1 MKSNIFHTSS
11 QTMRQ
16 ILILL
21 LLIPTLVFSQNRKK
35 TKRIVKAKT
44 VVKTVIKTK
53 KLKTIETIER
63 PKLVVGIV
71 VDQMR
76 YDYWYRYFDKY
87 SEGGFKRLLRDGF
100 NCRNHH
106 YHYAMTVTA
115 AGHAAVYTGS
125 IPAISGMVANE
136 WFDQKLGRTVYCVD
150 DSTVQTVG
158 STNNKAGKMSPRNL
172 LVSTITD
179 QLRIGT
185 NFQSKVV
192 GVAIKDRGSILPAG
206 HTANAAYWFDTKTGN
221 WITSDFYMKDLPNW
235 VKNYNARKRPSELMQ
250 LGWKPLLPLDQ
261 YTESTADNKP
271 YESKLTG
278 TTSPTLPQDLA
289 GVSGDAYGIL
299 ASTPHGNT
307 ITKEMALEAL
317 KNEDLGKGTA
327 TDFLAVSFSTP
338 DYVGHA
344 FGPNSV
350 EEEDTFL
357 KLDQDLAEMLNAF
370 DEQVG
375 KGNYMVFLS
384 ADHGVMDVPGFWKEH
399 KLPAG
404 ILDVAKLNSNLKEKL
419 KATFGE
425 GEYVRST
432 DNYQVYLNHETLKD
446 KKISVEDVTKIAR
459 ELFLPL
465 DGVADVINL
474 HDLGRANLNDYL
486 LTLYK
491 NGTHA
496 KRSGDVQIVVEP
508 GWFAGRLTGTTHG
521 APYNYD
527 THIPLLFYGWGVSK
541 GETFERTAVADT
553 APTVAAMLKILEPSG
568 SVGKPIQAV
577 LKKP

>member
-1 MKSNIFHTSS
+1 
-11 QTMRQ
+11 
-16 ILILL
+16 
-21 LLIPTLVFSQNRKK
+21 
-35 TKRIVKAKT
+35 
-44 VVKTVIKTK
+44 
-53 KLKTIETIER
+53 
-63 PKLVVGIV
+63 
-71 VDQMR
+71 MR

-87 SEGGFKRLLRDGF
+87 SDGGFKRLLRDGF

-125 IPAISGMVANE
+125 MPAISGIIANE
-136 WFDQKLGRTVYCVD
+136 WFDQKLGRIVYCVD

-158 STNNKAGKMSPRNL
+158 SNNPKAGKMSPRNL

-206 HTANAAYWFDTKTGN
+206 HTANAAYWFDSKTGN
-221 WITSDFYMKDLPNW
+221 WITSDYYMKDLPNW

-261 YTESTADNKP
+261 YTESTADNQP
-271 YESKLTG
+271 YESKLVG

-289 GVSGDAYGIL
+289 GVAGDAFGLL
-299 ASTPHGNT
+299 ATTPHGNT

-327 TDFLAVSFSTP
+327 TDFLAVSFSTT

-357 KLDQDLAEMLNAF
+357 KLDQDIAEMLNAF
-370 DEQVG
+370 DNQVG
-375 KGNYMVFLS
+375 KGNYTVFLS
-384 ADHGVMDVPGFWKEH
+384 ADHGVMDVPAFWKEH

-404 ILDVAKLNSNLKEKL
+404 VLEMAKMSNTLKETL
-419 KATFGE
+419 KATFGDA
-425 GEYVRST
+425 EYVRST
-432 DNYQVYLNHETLKD
+432 DNYQLYLNHQTLND
-446 KKISVEDVTKIAR
+446 KKISVDDIIKIAR
-459 ELFLPL
+459 GLFMPL
-465 DGVADVINL
+465 DGVADVVNL

-496 KRSGDVQIVVEP
+496 KRSGDIQIVTEP
-508 GWFAGRLTGTTHG
+508 GWLAGRLTGTTHG

-527 THIPLLFYGWGVSK
+527 THIPLLFYGWGIEK

-568 SVGKPIQAV
+568 NVGKVIGGV
-577 LKKP
+577 LKKQGKLRHNNRKAMGM

>member
-1 MKSNIFHTSS
+1 
-11 QTMRQ
+11 MRQ
-16 ILILL
+16 FLILL
-21 LLIPTLVFSQNRKK
+21 LLIPTLLFSQSRKK
-35 TKRIVKAKT
+35 AQRVVKAKT
-44 VVKTVIKTK
+44 VVKAVAKAKPTK
-53 KLKTIETIER
+53 AVSTLER

-158 STNNKAGKMSPRNL
+158 STNPKAGKMSPKNL

-221 WITSDFYMKDLPNW
+221 WITSDYYMKDLPNW

-271 YESKLTG
+271 YESKLVG

-289 GVSGDAYGIL
+289 GVAGDAYGIL
-299 ASTPHGNT
+299 ATTPHGNT
-307 ITKEMALEAL
+307 ITKEIALEAL

-357 KLDQDLAEMLNAF
+357 KLDQDIAEMLKAF

-404 ILDVAKLNSNLKEKL
+404 ILDVAKMNSNLKEKL

-432 DNYQVYLNHETLKD
+432 DNYQIYLNHQTLSD
-446 KKISVEDVTKIAR
+446 KKISVEDITKIAR

-465 DGVADVINL
+465 DGVAEVVNL
-474 HDLGRANLNDYL
+474 REIGKANLNDYL

-521 APYNYD
+521 TPYNYD
-527 THIPLLFYGWGVSK
+527 THIPLLFYGWGIEK

-568 SVGKPIQAV
+568 SVGKVIQAV
-577 LKKP
+577 MKK

>member
-1 MKSNIFHTSS
+1 
-11 QTMRQ
+11 MRQ

-21 LLIPTLVFSQNRKK
+21 LLIPTLLFGQYRRFAKKK
-35 TKRIVKAKT
+35 TKKTFKATKIIIQPRRLKVAKT
-44 VVKTVIKTK
+44 
-53 KLKTIETIER
+53 LEQ

-125 IPAISGMVANE
+125 IPAISGMIGNE
-136 WFDQKLGRTVYCVD
+136 WFDQKLGESVYCVD
-150 DSTVQTVG
+150 DSTVHTVG

-179 QLRIGT
+179 QLRIST
-185 NFQSKVV
+185 NFRSKVV

-206 HTANAAYWFDTKTGN
+206 HTANAAYWFDSKTGN
-221 WITSDFYMKDLPNW
+221 WITSDYYMKDLPNW

-271 YESKLTG
+271 YESKLVG

-289 GVSGDAYGIL
+289 GLSGDAYGIL
-299 ASTPHGNT
+299 ATTPHGNT

-317 KNEDLGKGTA
+317 KNEDLGKGSA

-350 EEEDTFL
+350 EEQDTFL
-357 KLDQDLAEMLNAF
+357 KLDQDIAEMLNAF

-375 KGNYMVFLS
+375 KNNYLVFLS
-384 ADHGVMDVPGFWKEH
+384 ADHGVMDIPGFWKEH

-404 ILDVAKLNSNLKEKL
+404 ILDVAKMSSNLKEKL
-419 KATFGE
+419 KTTFGE

-432 DNYQVYLNHETLKD
+432 DNYQFYLNHQTLSD
-446 KKISVEDVTKIAR
+446 KKISIEDVTKIAR
-459 ELFLPL
+459 QLFLSTN
-465 DGVADVINL
+465 GVADIINL
-474 HDLGRANLNDYL
+474 NDLGRANMNDYL

-496 KRSGDVQIVVEP
+496 KRSGDIQIVTEP

-527 THIPLLFYGWGVSK
+527 THVPLLFYGWGIQK
-541 GETFERTAVADT
+541 GETFERTSVADT

-568 SVGKPIQAV
+568 NVGKVIEAV
-577 LKKP
+577 MKKP